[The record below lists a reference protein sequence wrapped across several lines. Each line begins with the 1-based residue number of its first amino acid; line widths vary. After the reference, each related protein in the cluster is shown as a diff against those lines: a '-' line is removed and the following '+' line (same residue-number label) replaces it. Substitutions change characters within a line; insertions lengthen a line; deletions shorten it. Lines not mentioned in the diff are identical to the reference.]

1 MKLPRGLT
9 TKMIYKKDGKIYFDI
24 TATKF
29 YLFKVILKI
38 AGQHVRKPIIACLI
52 TMYAFYF
59 LIKNNA

>member
-1 MKLPRGLT
+1 MKLSRGLT
-9 TKMIYKKDGKIYFDI
+9 TKMIGMKDGKIYFNV

-38 AGQHVRKPIIACLI
+38 AGQQIRKPVIACLI